1 MSERICGPTLTNI
14 STATLFTGVDEI
26 GRMKDLRTN
35 ITKVRKIWQSNSE
48 YSELMSKIKSYPLM
62 KTLSPNLQSKIGV
75 LLNGYSD
82 WADMNYGRPLPLQR
96 GFPAIELYCS
106 QDGYQFF
113 FSLFNSIFRQKEID
127 DDLLLIATALVEFV
141 TIELY
146 NLRLANIGNPYYE
159 NFQAVTYRG
168 MTVSSNMANE
178 YKKAANNPDL
188 SKRHFGVPLGF
199 TSSSTARETM
209 EEFAFMNEGE
219 EQMHWVIHVHGIDP
233 ELLRIY
239 HEKYDDSI
247 VTSITAM
254 PVGQIAELRGEREV
268 LLRGAF
274 FHIVNMES
282 RESEGKM
289 IHTLQLVAMNTN
301 RDHGTELALDEG
313 AKQEQRNFFRNMILA
328 SRFRLCAS
336 LARSYSQ
343 EEAHQ
348 YDELAKAS
356 LQMID
361 DSKPEISAGLQSGS
375 MASHTDRILTWY
387 GDVTGNSFPANYY
400 NSRMEFHSASSRG
413 HWSRVRK
420 LIEKEY
426 DWEIADW
433 LNSISLSDPS
443 TGRTLLHEMAWYG
456 PPSKSNNVEY
466 ESWVF
471 LVQMLDCHEVWSRT
485 TAPHAAIVL

>member
-1 MSERICGPTLTNI
+1 
-14 STATLFTGVDEI
+14 
-26 GRMKDLRTN
+26 
-35 ITKVRKIWQSNSE
+35 
-48 YSELMSKIKSYPLM
+48 MSKIKSYPLVQ
-62 KTLSPNLQSKIGV
+62 TLSPTLQSKLDV
-75 LLNGYSD
+75 LLNGYRD
-82 WADMNYGRPLPLQR
+82 WADMDYGRPSPPQK
-96 GFPAIELYCS
+96 GYPAIELYCS
-106 QDGYQFF
+106 QEGYRFF
-113 FSLFNSIFRQKEID
+113 FSLFNSIFRRREID

-168 MTVSSNMANE
+168 MTVSSEMAKE
-178 YKKAANNPDL
+178 YRKAADNPDL

-209 EEFAFMNEGE
+209 EEFAKINEGQ

-233 ELLRIY
+233 ELLRRY
-239 HEKYDDSI
+239 RERYNDSI

-274 FHIVNMES
+274 FHIVHMDS
-282 RESEGKM
+282 RESEGKV

-328 SRFRLCAS
+328 SRFQLCAS
-336 LARSYSQ
+336 LAKTHSQ
-343 EEAHQ
+343 EDADKYH
-348 YDELAKAS
+348 ELAKSS
-356 LQMID
+356 LQMIY
-361 DSKPEISAGLQSGS
+361 DSKHETIAGLQSDS
-375 MASHTDRILTWY
+375 MVSRPDRFLTWH
-387 GDVTGNSFPANYY
+387 GDITGLSYPANYC
-400 NSRMEFHSASSRG
+400 NSRIDFQNAARIG

-426 DWEIADW
+426 DWEIRDW
-433 LNSISLSDPS
+433 LNAFSLSDPS
-443 TGRTLLHEMAWYG
+443 TERTLLHEMACHG
-456 PPSKSNNVEY
+456 PPSELDKEEC
-466 ESWVF
+466 ESWAF
-471 LVQMLDCHEVWSRT
+471 LLQKLNSCDVWSGTRPLNCGGHILT
-485 TAPHAAIVL
+485 R